1 MGSQTLEILRQGVWA
16 SLTGGWFYDPHQGVF
31 CNVVHLYLWLYLLCS
46 PFVAYLYFPSTWL
59 TWCIYCTLTSLT
71 ILLVKLANMALHR
84 LYDRAQTMSEANL
97 KNPFFKITKETEP
110 RENETG
116 IEMKVMRNDGS
127 HNSVEQAINEASEEN
142 SMMSMENVNSIIDL
156 KVDVHR
162 KNSSESIEMLFYPP
176 SLVSGNSQQD
186 QQSLAGSVSVT
197 KSIRSTTAPTAGGLS
212 VYPEHESEHMNTND
226 SVTLPNTSLTSGGSS
241 TTARHLPHLLRK
253 SSEEF
258 KRRHQRRRLE
268 RQGSLDATAES
279 CLATKLIRNQSDTIA
294 TSVGS
299 ARNETFL
306 HPQCGQA
313 AGAVVG
319 KSSSASKMANSTVGT
334 AALRTAAQRTATTT
348 TTTTTL
354 TLTNTYAALTA
365 TTNKSTSVGSGGVI
379 GNPGSNAPASLSSAK
394 NTRLQRH
401 RSSET
406 HDERVKQQNRLFLP
420 IHHEHQPHHVS
431 SGASSSSALT
441 AIGGDILDGDEMELS
456 GLGGSARGMSG
467 HVDTRVRALQSWIL
481 GSSSD
486 VYIEDDSYTKSDFG
500 IEQLD
505 GRNANRAAFLLQQQQ
520 PFNSHYPHHQP
531 QFYRAPHL
539 HHHHHHHGVANI
551 RKDSSSTMSA
561 LQLPIGNVKAGAG
574 SSGGSGMKR
583 RRHSNATALYKGG
596 GGGTPNHAHSAALAA
611 AAALASGHQPT
622 VRRIK
627 SAALEISCPRP
638 SVSNLSP
645 HPNSVE
651 AINGQQMIKN
661 PQSALLPP
669 PSKCLVR
676 NPHLNL
682 CPKFGGSFGGA
693 SSSSGGSSSFNFGTS
708 DSTTALIEPVSPIV
722 EQSDERASSLDVE
735 TQRSNCV
742 LELND
747 GDLDDCDDED
757 EEEEEDIEEGQ
768 EENDI
773 EMDDD
778 DDNVDDEV
786 DDVPMG
792 RRRKALGCHHHSV
805 ESDVGNILADD
816 DDEVDNDEDDE
827 FKDFDDDLEHGI
839 SAELKPAMCETL
851 PVEQPK
857 TDFTDDFDHILN
869 GLEQIQKDL
878 KRSAAENNRKAH
890 VYAPDSEDDIDEPA
904 AKQRQSLRSPSSRA
918 TVAHELDDEQPSTSQ
933 ALRQRLHST
942 DSETDNNGSRSP
954 LLSGK
959 SWQHTN
965 AKSKTAE
972 QDMYMEIAA
981 LQKHK
986 NLAGHH
992 LGAGAGMPQHA
1003 YEIRPQHAARGEG
1016 DSGCPSSDCEQVSAS
1031 SKDMLLSGMEG
1042 AVSVAPSKVKVE
1054 AQRVKKDLDESLEC
1068 GKRPTPS
1075 VVGSSSA
1082 SGNGKNL
1089 GAIPK
1094 VVKYREVNET
1104 LHGSSASSQLHKRRG
1119 GSSGGHSVNTEMSL
1133 VPFNTQHNT
1142 TSKAASRTSSSTSSR
1157 SISADSFS
1165 ADIHKMLWL
1174 MTEHGRPEG
1183 AQPGISTASGMS
1195 TGAANAGGGGSTAPA
1210 NMSSAH
1216 FQFYQDAIQAL
1227 NTYPATSTD
1236 GLSLSERMYYRDKG
1250 RRNSKQ
1256 ISEPGNS
1263 SIGDYSQVHDLQSA
1277 QLSSQSGATAAP
1289 IRSLHPP
1296 LGVVVASSSLNA
1308 RTVYN
1313 GAGLSIQG
1321 LINVLNDEG
1330 QQRSSQARS
1339 GSGSNTTGAGA
1350 AILNMD
1356 GHHIENYCD
1365 YWRPACM
1372 LSTEKPVAPK
1382 SFYKYRFK
1390 CCGMKHEFKIS
1401 MDRLELLAL
1410 FDRDLHW
1417 LHIVFAVVLC
1427 AAVAYLGATI
1437 LQLGYYKDLCAF
1449 LFCAV
1454 IASAQ
1459 YSLVKSVQP
1468 DAASPIHGFN
1478 KAVAY
1483 SRAIYFCICSG
1494 ILLLCER
1501 LKRDYEEQREP
1512 PSELD
1517 FFGIR
1522 YSPMVLTAAVLQLMY
1537 VFLLCFPIIFSL
1549 GLCPQ
1554 INTFLMYLLEQI
1566 DMHVFGGNAA
1576 GSLLGAFLCVLR
1588 SIFGVMLLYGPLYSA
1603 FAEGRGTQFIVFSL
1617 FCAIL
1622 VPLGYH
1628 LSRSASD
1635 FSHMWAL
1642 IKNCIV
1648 STYHDDD
1655 DDDELSA
1662 ATINGSAASSQKVT
1676 TNTTLKGRTKS
1687 ASARANE
1694 QIEMSP
1700 LDDKLTAE
1708 MSERAEIDHTNLEM
1722 ERKSSKSKA
1731 SSLESSSQT
1740 LAKTLSS
1747 NKKGMTTSNSYV
1759 SVANGSATGS
1769 GALVTGT
1776 ESAHEAAPIIEN
1788 DGGARLLETEAT
1800 DVATI
1805 ATNAANMA
1813 NGVKEPPTHQL
1824 LTASMD
1830 STPIQLQQTQKA
1842 ISPAPAEADLDV
1854 EENPQAA
1861 DEDDKMSSSSTTN
1874 PGDMSTLTA
1883 GGVCADVEEAALT
1896 TNAGNPNTDN
1906 DSDSP
1911 DPLPKKLQATVNMR
1925 LKNDLV
1931 VTTLLAVIVFGL
1943 HCSTVFTVLQPD
1955 LNIVLYAFTG
1965 GLGLLLHYIIPQ
1977 MRKHMP
1983 WLCFARPILR
1993 QKEYGQFEVSHAS
2006 KVMWFEKV
2014 YIYFCMLERNV
2025 MFPLLVISAVTA
2037 DAQIIANKF
2046 GIAWGT
2052 LVVAVCAL
2060 KLVRNAYSDP
2070 TNQYLI
2076 VMFTVLFFRYDFAFA
2091 SETFLIDYFFMSWA
2105 FRKCCDFLLKLQF
2118 IVTYI
2123 APWQITWGSAFHA
2136 FAQPF
2141 SVPHSAMLFLQAGVS
2156 AILSTPL
2163 NPFLGSAIFLTSY
2176 VRPIKFWERDYNTRR
2191 IDHSNTRLSSQLER
2205 DLGADDNN
2213 LNSIFYE
2220 HLTRSLQHSLC
2231 GDLLMGRWGNVN
2243 QGDCFVL
2250 ASDYLNCLVH
2260 IIELGNG
2267 LCTFQMRG
2275 LEFRGTYCQQR
2286 EVEAITEDVEDNDGC
2301 CCCDPGHL
2309 PRMLSVNAMFSTR
2322 WLAWQVVAAQY
2333 VLEGYSISDNLASA
2347 TLQVF
2352 EYRKVLITYY
2362 IKSIIYYVI
2371 KNPKLEQWLASSPIQ
2386 EALQHTLSRQFV
2398 DLDPIFNYNLDE
2410 DFDFRA
2416 VGITRS
2422 SFCYVYLSWINY
2434 CYDKRKEIQNPTAA
2448 TASAPTMAN
2457 TAASAPPPPQTPTN
2471 NTSNAYNDSKS
2482 TPNLSTTTTT
2492 TASKSQ
2498 SQQQLRTHPQKSA
2511 TMSGSTTI
2519 NSSEHIAISP
2529 SFANISRQTSESAP
2543 GLSGAGLSL
2552 GGGYMSTSG
2561 AHAPLDNSFANSAAT
2576 VGASISATAKMPTLG
2591 QQMRGKAGTGAA
2603 PPKTLRKEAS
2613 PTAATA
2619 SNMSNGGPE
2628 RAVSEEPSRPL
2639 LKLKVPSVTKDSPI
2653 VSLCLALGLLARRS
2667 LANASH
2673 SSLTGVEFFLHG
2685 LHQLFK
2691 GDFRIQSPRDEWV
2704 FADMELLHAVVAPAV
2719 KMALKLQQD
2728 HISNPDE
2735 FHYPDALY
2743 EAIDTC
2749 AKDLVISHEADPVW
2763 RSAVLRG
2770 APNLLALRH
2779 VMEDG
2784 SDEYR
2789 IIRLTKRFLSFRVI
2803 KLNRECVRGL
2813 WAGQQQ
2819 ELIYLRNRNPERG
2832 SIQNAKQ
2839 ALRNIIN
2846 SSCDQPIGYPI
2857 YVSPLTTSYADTN
2870 EQLCKVIGGAIT
2882 LESIKS
2888 NVLDWWHRIRER
2900 CRQGCSSGSAME
2912 TSNLGIGAAG
2922 GMGSATVGSGESG
2935 GEVAPIYISAPLY
2948 NTLTVGSLFSCRPV
2962 HGVTVPTSIGGSLGA
2977 QFGSDGTVV
2986 TPLWRCPVVT
2996 AKPALLAGLL
3006 NREREQEHE
3015 REREREQLRGVGIR
3029 VSHSLSRAERERRVT
3044 LPIASTSSGGTSV
3057 AEASNSAATTTTKSA
3072 ESARQLEPHSRTGG
3086 ELQPSSSSPRYTK
3099 MSSSSGSLGIGSI
3112 ITTPGDYPR
3121 KSKGP
3126 ISLTAAAALAA
3137 NERSG
3142 VPEMCGKSNSTDMVA
3157 SLAAAGHVPRI
3168 GLYKK
3173 VVIIDDFEIFDRIDV
3188 GRRFNM
3194 FWPSE
3199 EMRAKGGRSAWK
3211 DWLPCIGM
3219 VGYVVHF
3226 WMPGHRDILFRSPFS
3241 RVVYLVAMN
3250 GYYVPVGEFGVRE
3263 YDPERDGD
3271 DGLSEEEEMATAAA
3285 GVLVAMRAVNARRSS
3300 VQHELHELDELQ
3312 QERERVRGEGLTPIL
3327 GSSLES
3333 PTSHLMGS
3341 SVQSGVGADVD
3352 AYTDDDA
3359 KAEGGAAEDASAT
3372 INEMASVSG
3381 VTATAVAAATA
3392 ATLSGANVKMR
3403 AVSSSSSED
3412 EAELLN
3418 YEMQRREQFFNMWK
3432 LMSEHKDAELKEAE
3446 KAKREERAEE
3456 SQERM
3461 QGETETTKEAG
3472 ADATTTPEAGT
3483 ETGAAPNNAAATTPG
3498 RKREMEKN
3506 KEISEAGAKVEEQ
3519 GETYV
3524 AQLEQDS
3531 LPECSD
3537 V

>member
-46 PFVAYLYFPSTWL
+46 PFVAYLYFPSTLL
-59 TWCIYCTLTSLT
+59 TWCIYCALTSLT

-97 KNPFFKITKETEP
+97 KNPFFKITKETET

-127 HNSVEQAINEASEEN
+127 RNSVEQAINEASEEN

-176 SLVSGNSQQD
+176 SVISGNSQQD
-186 QQSLAGSVSVT
+186 QQSLAGSLSVT
-197 KSIRSTTAPTAGGLS
+197 KSIRSTNAPAAGGLS
-212 VYPEHESEHMNTND
+212 VYPEHESEHLNACISDGTAHH
-226 SVTLPNTSLTSGGSS
+226 SSAAAPGSS
-241 TTARHLPHLLRK
+241 SNITTTRHLPHLLRK

-268 RQGSLDATAES
+268 RQGSLDAGAES
-279 CLATKLIRNQSDTIA
+279 CIATKLIRNQSDTIA
-294 TSVGS
+294 TSVAT

-306 HPQCGQA
+306 HPQSGQTATA
-313 AGAVVG
+313 AGVVG
-319 KSSSASKMANSTVGT
+319 KSASATKMST
-334 AALRTAAQRTATTT
+334 AAVAHRTATTNFST
-348 TTTTTL
+348 TATL
-354 TLTNTYAALTA
+354 TLT
-365 TTNKSTSVGSGGVI
+365 TTNATSAIPTTNMSSSSGGAML
-379 GNPGSNAPASLSSAK
+379 PSAHK

-420 IHHEHQPHHVS
+420 IHHEHQPHHAS
-431 SGASSSSALT
+431 SGASSSSAL
-441 AIGGDILDGDEMELS
+441 AGIGGGDILDDDELDLS
-456 GLGGSARGMSG
+456 GLGGSATGVSG
-467 HVDTRVRALQSWIL
+467 HMDTRVRALQSWIL

-505 GRNANRAAFLLQQQQ
+505 CRNDNRAAFLLQQQQ

-531 QFYRAPHL
+531 QFYRAPHH

-561 LQLPIGNVKAGAG
+561 LQLPVGNAKSGAG
-574 SSGGSGMKR
+574 GSGGSGSGMKR
-583 RRHSNATALYKGG
+583 RRHSNATTLYKSGVGSGG
-596 GGGTPNHAHSAALAA
+596 GGPNHTLSGALAA
-611 AAALASGHQPT
+611 AALSSGQQPT

-651 AINGQQMIKN
+651 AINGEQMIKN

-693 SSSSGGSSSFNFGTS
+693 SSSSGGSSSLNFGTS
-708 DSTTALIEPVSPIV
+708 GSTTALIEPVSPIV

-735 TQRSNCV
+735 PQRSECA

-747 GDLDDCDDED
+747 AELVECGGLENEEDED
-757 EEEEEDIEEGQ
+757 EADIEDGH
-768 EENDI
+768 EENEGI
-773 EMDDD
+773 ELD
-778 DDNVDDEV
+778 DDNVDDVV
-786 DDVPMG
+786 DDVPI
-792 RRRKALGCHHHSV
+792 RHRRKALGCHHHSA
-805 ESDVGNILADD
+805 ESDVGNILADDD

-827 FKDFDDDLEHGI
+827 FKDFDDDLEHALSI
-839 SAELKPAMCETL
+839 EIKPSVCEAQ
-851 PVEQPK
+851 PVNQPK

-869 GLEQIQKDL
+869 GLEQIQQDL

-904 AKQRQSLRSPSSRA
+904 TKQRQPVRSPPARA
-918 TVAHELDDEQPSTSQ
+918 AVTHAQDDEKPSTSQ
-933 ALRQRLHST
+933 SLRQRLHST

-959 SWQHTN
+959 SWQQTN
-965 AKSKTAE
+965 AKVKAAE

-986 NLAGHH
+986 NLASQHVSVGI
-992 LGAGAGMPQHA
+992 GAPQHA
-1003 YEIRPQHAARGEG
+1003 YGMRPQHAARGEG

-1031 SKDMLLSGMEG
+1031 SKDMLLSGMEA
-1042 AVSVAPSKVKVE
+1042 AVSVTSPKVKVD
-1054 AQRVKKDLDESLEC
+1054 ALKTKKDLEEGLEC
-1068 GKRPTPS
+1068 GRKQTPNI
-1075 VVGSSSA
+1075 GGGT
-1082 SGNGKNL
+1082 GNGKNL

-1104 LHGSSASSQLHKRRG
+1104 MHGNTGGSQLHKRRVG
-1119 GSSGGHSVNTEMSL
+1119 SGGGASTSTEMSL
-1133 VPFNTQHNT
+1133 VPFNSQHST

-1174 MTEHGRPEG
+1174 MTEHGRSEG
-1183 AQPGISTASGMS
+1183 AQQGITPAIGGIAGASNTSAIGF
-1195 TGAANAGGGGSTAPA
+1195 GATAPG

-1236 GLSLSERMYYRDKG
+1236 GLSVADRTYYRDKV

-1263 SIGDYSQVHDLQSA
+1263 SIGDYSHAHELQSA
-1277 QLSSQSGATAAP
+1277 QLSSQSGATTAP
-1289 IRSLHPP
+1289 IRNLHPP

-1356 GHHIENYCD
+1356 GHHIESYCD

-1382 SFYKYRFK
+1382 SYYKYRFK
-1390 CCGMKHEFKIS
+1390 CCGYEHEFKIS

-1417 LHIVFAVVLC
+1417 LHIVLAVLLC

-1478 KAVAY
+1478 KTVAY

-1501 LKRDYEEQREP
+1501 LKREYEQQRAP
-1512 PSELD
+1512 PEELN

-1522 YSPMVLTAAVLQLMY
+1522 YSPLLLTATVLQIMY

-1576 GSLLGAFLCVLR
+1576 GSLLGSFLCVLR
-1588 SIFGVMLLYGPLYSA
+1588 SILGVMLLYGPLYSA
-1603 FAEGRGTQFIVFSL
+1603 LAEGRGTQFIVFSL

-1635 FSHMWAL
+1635 FSHLWAL

-1662 ATINGSAASSQKVT
+1662 ATINGSVASSQKLT

-1687 ASARANE
+1687 TSARQE
-1694 QIEMSP
+1694 QIEMSAI
-1700 LDDKLTAE
+1700 DDKMAAE
-1708 MSERAEIDHTNLEM
+1708 GSERAEIDRTNLEI

-1731 SSLESSSQT
+1731 SSLASSSQT

-1747 NKKGMTTSNSYV
+1747 NKKGMTTSNSYI
-1759 SVANGSATGS
+1759 SVANGSATGM
-1769 GALVTGT
+1769 
-1776 ESAHEAAPIIEN
+1776 ESAHNGATCTENASGVQLLENENLDLGTETAATTPTNAPIGH
-1788 DGGARLLETEAT
+1788 GGSKERVQQHTLTTSVEA
-1800 DVATI
+1800 
-1805 ATNAANMA
+1805 
-1813 NGVKEPPTHQL
+1813 PPTQP
-1824 LTASMD
+1824 A
-1830 STPIQLQQTQKA
+1830 QVA
-1842 ISPAPAEADLDV
+1842 ISSTADMEAEEIAP
-1854 EENPQAA
+1854 PAA

-1883 GGVCADVEEAALT
+1883 GGVCADVDTGALAASAA
-1896 TNAGNPNTDN
+1896 NASGADN

-1931 VTTLLAVIVFGL
+1931 VTTLLAAIVFGL

-1993 QKEYGQFEVSHAS
+1993 QKEYGQFEVSHAP

-2014 YIYFCMLERNV
+2014 YIYLCMLERNV
-2025 MFPLLVISAVTA
+2025 MFPLLAISAVTA
-2037 DAQIIANKF
+2037 DAQIVVNKF

-2060 KLVRNAYSDP
+2060 KLMRNAYSDP

-2091 SETFLIDYFFMSWA
+2091 SETFLIDYFFMSLA

-2371 KNPKLEQWLASSPIQ
+2371 KNPKLEQWLASAPIQ

-2434 CYDKRKEIQNPTAA
+2434 CYDKRKENLNPTVPA
-2448 TASAPTMAN
+2448 ASAPNTAS
-2457 TAASAPPPPQTPTN
+2457 TAASAPPPPHTPTN

-2482 TPNLSTTTTT
+2482 TPNLSTTATT

-2498 SQQQLRTHPQKSA
+2498 SQQQLRTRPQKSA

-2543 GLSGAGLSL
+2543 GLSGAGLSIGSGG
-2552 GGGYMSTSG
+2552 GGGYMSAGGT
-2561 AHAPLDNSFANSAAT
+2561 HAPLDNSFANSAAT
-2576 VGASISATAKMPTLG
+2576 VGASISAAAKMPTLG
-2591 QQMRGKAGTGAA
+2591 QQMRGKGGTGAA
-2603 PPKTLRKEAS
+2603 PLKTLRKEAS
-2613 PTAATA
+2613 PTASAAAATA
-2619 SNMSNGGPE
+2619 SNVSNGGTE
-2628 RAVSEEPSRPL
+2628 RAASEEPNRPL

-2888 NVLDWWHRIRER
+2888 NVLDWWQRIRER

-2935 GEVAPIYISAPLY
+2935 GEIAPIYISAPLY

-2962 HGVTVPTSIGGSLGA
+2962 HGVTVPTSIGGSLGT
-2977 QFGSDGTVV
+2977 QFGSDGAVV

-3029 VSHSLSRAERERRVT
+3029 VSHSLSRTERERRVT
-3044 LPIASTSSGGTSV
+3044 LPIASTSSGGGGASV
-3057 AEASNSAATTTTKSA
+3057 AEANNSPATKSA
-3072 ESARQLEPHSRTGG
+3072 ESARQLEPHAGISGM
-3086 ELQPSSSSPRYTK
+3086 ELQPGSSSPRYTK
-3099 MSSSSGSLGIGSI
+3099 ISSSSGSLGIGSI

-3142 VPEMCGKSNSTDMVA
+3142 VPEICGKSNSADMVA

-3226 WMPGHRDILFRSPFS
+3226 WMPGHRDLLFRSPFS

-3250 GYYVPVGEFGVRE
+3250 GYYVPVGEFGIRE
-3263 YDPERDGD
+3263 YDPVRDGD

-3300 VQHELHELDELQ
+3300 MQHELHEFDELQ
-3312 QERERVRGEGLTPIL
+3312 QERERGRGEGLTPIL

-3341 SVQSGVGADVD
+3341 SVLSGAGADVD
-3352 AYTDDDA
+3352 TYTDDDA
-3359 KAEGGAAEDASAT
+3359 KAVAAEENCAANT
-3372 INEMASVSG
+3372 EIASVSG
-3381 VTATAVAAATA
+3381 IGATPAGMSTAHVQ
-3392 ATLSGANVKMR
+3392 MR

-3456 SQERM
+3456 SKERTQSEAVKAAQEATPTT
-3461 QGETETTKEAG
+3461 GCETKAETSME
-3472 ADATTTPEAGT
+3472 
-3483 ETGAAPNNAAATTPG
+3483 NAAAATAVCSVET
-3498 RKREMEKN
+3498 EN
-3506 KEISEAGAKVEEQ
+3506 KKVEAEGVAVEQ
-3519 GETYV
+3519 QGKAYV
-3524 AQLEQDS
+3524 AQLERDS

>member
-110 RENETG
+110 REIETG
-116 IEMKVMRNDGS
+116 IEMKVMHNDGS
-127 HNSVEQAINEASEEN
+127 RNSVEQAINEASEEN

-162 KNSSESIEMLFYPP
+162 KNSSESFEMLFYPP

-186 QQSLAGSVSVT
+186 QQSIAGSVSVT
-197 KSIRSTTAPTAGGLS
+197 KSIRSTTATLTAGGLS
-212 VYPEHESEHMNTND
+212 VYPEHECEQIGAADALKQLNN
-226 SVTLPNTSLTSGGSS
+226 SVTPINAA
-241 TTARHLPHLLRK
+241 TTTRHF
-253 SSEEF
+253 EEF

-268 RQGSLDATAES
+268 RQGSLDSTAES
-279 CLATKLIRNQSDTIA
+279 CIAAKLIRNQSDTTA
-294 TSVGS
+294 THS
-299 ARNETFL
+299 ASRNETFL
-306 HPQCGQA
+306 HPQAGQVA
-313 AGAVVG
+313 SAVLMG
-319 KSSSASKMANSTVGT
+319 KSATAVKLADSAVG
-334 AALRTAAQRTATTT
+334 AALQQNATTT
-348 TTTTTL
+348 TINTTL
-354 TLTNTYAALTA
+354 NMPATNSTPTPP
-365 TTNKSTSVGSGGVI
+365 TTNATSSSCTVSGGRDTVVGS
-379 GNPGSNAPASLSSAK
+379 SALNTPRSITSTK
-394 NTRLQRH
+394 NNRLQRH

-406 HDERVKQQNRLFLP
+406 HDERVKQQNRSVFLP
-420 IHHEHQPHHVS
+420 IHHEHQSHS
-431 SGASSSSALT
+431 SASSSSAL
-441 AIGGDILDGDEMELS
+441 AAMGGRNLDGDELDLS
-456 GLGGSARGMSG
+456 EISGSVSGVSG
-467 HVDTRVRALQSWIL
+467 HTDTRVRALQSWTL

-505 GRNANRAAFLLQQQQ
+505 SRNTCRTAFLLKQQQ
-520 PFNSHYPHHQP
+520 PFNPHYSHHQP
-531 QFYRAPHL
+531 QFYRAPH
-539 HHHHHHHGVANI
+539 HHHNNHGVANI

-561 LQLPIGNVKAGAG
+561 LQLPVGITKSGAG
-574 SSGGSGMKR
+574 SSGGSGSGMKR
-583 RRHSNATALYKGG
+583 RRHSNVTSMYKGG
-596 GGGTPNHAHSAALAA
+596 SGGATSHTHSG
-611 AAALASGHQPT
+611 AALASSQQPS

-693 SSSSGGSSSFNFGTS
+693 SSSSGGSSNLNFGTTG
-708 DSTTALIEPVSPIV
+708 STTALIEPVSPIV
-722 EQSDERASSLDVE
+722 EQSDERASSMDV
-735 TQRSNCV
+735 TIQRSDCAI
-742 LELND
+742 ELTD
-747 GDLDDCDDED
+747 IDLDNCGDD
-757 EEEEEDIEEGQ
+757 EEEEEEGDIEEGNG
-768 EENDI
+768 ENEI
-773 EMDDD
+773 ELDDN

-786 DDVPMG
+786 DDVPIR
-792 RRRKALGCHHHSV
+792 RRRKALGCHHHSA
-805 ESDVGNILADD
+805 ESDVGDILAGDD
-816 DDEVDNDEDDE
+816 DDVDNDEDDE
-827 FKDFDDDLEHGI
+827 FKDFDDDLENGI
-839 SAELKPAMCETL
+839 SAELKLANTET
-851 PVEQPK
+851 PVNQPK

-869 GLEQIQKDL
+869 GLEQIQQDL

-890 VYAPDSEDDIDEPA
+890 VYAADSDDEVNEPTR
-904 AKQRQSLRSPSSRA
+904 KQRQLIRSPSMRA
-918 TVAHELDDEQPSTSQ
+918 ADTSGPDGENPTPSQTT
-933 ALRQRLHST
+933 RQRLHST

-954 LLSGK
+954 LLSIK
-959 SWQHTN
+959 SWQTTN
-965 AKSKTAE
+965 SKIKAAE
-972 QDMYMEIAA
+972 KEMYVEISS

-986 NLAGHH
+986 NRVGQHVSANAVL
-992 LGAGAGMPQHA
+992 PQHA
-1003 YEIRPQHAARGEG
+1003 YERQPQHAARGEG

-1031 SKDMLLSGMEG
+1031 SKDMLLSGMES
-1042 AVSVAPSKVKVE
+1042 AINVAPPKVKMDTIKM
-1054 AQRVKKDLDESLEC
+1054 KKDVEEGLENRR
-1068 GKRPTPS
+1068 KNTPS
-1075 VVGSSSA
+1075 TSGSTSSN
-1082 SGNGKNL
+1082 GNGKNL

-1094 VVKYREVNET
+1094 VVKYREVNEA
-1104 LHGSSASSQLHKRRG
+1104 LHGSGGSTQLHKRRA
-1119 GSSGGHSVNTEMSL
+1119 GSAGAATINTEMSL
-1133 VPFNTQHNT
+1133 VPFNAQHSV
-1142 TSKAASRTSSSTSSR
+1142 TSKTASRTSSSTSSR

-1174 MTEHGRPEG
+1174 MTEHGRPDG
-1183 AQPGISTASGMS
+1183 PQQGVTAASG
-1195 TGAANAGGGGSTAPA
+1195 GAPNTSVSTAPTATA
-1210 NMSSAH
+1210 NMSNAH
-1216 FQFYQDAIQAL
+1216 LQFYHEALQAL
-1227 NTYPATSTD
+1227 HTYPATSTD
-1236 GLSLSERMYYRDKG
+1236 GLSLSERMYYREKA

-1263 SIGDYSQVHDLQSA
+1263 SIGDFSHAHELPSA
-1277 QLSSQSGATAAP
+1277 QLSNLSGTTTAP
-1289 IRSLHPP
+1289 IRSLNPP

-1339 GSGSNTTGAGA
+1339 GSGSNTTAAGA

-1356 GHHIENYCD
+1356 GHYIESYCD

-1372 LSTEKPVAPK
+1372 LSTEKPIPPK
-1382 SFYKYRFK
+1382 SYYKYRFK
-1390 CCGMKHEFKIS
+1390 CCGYEHAFKIS

-1417 LHIVFAVVLC
+1417 FHILLSVFLSAS
-1427 AAVAYLGATI
+1427 VAYLGATI
-1437 LQLGYYKDLCAF
+1437 LQLGHYKDLCVF
-1449 LFCAV
+1449 LFCGV

-1478 KAVAY
+1478 KTVAY
-1483 SRAIYFCICSG
+1483 SRAIYFCACSG
-1494 ILLLCER
+1494 VLLLCDR
-1501 LKRDYEEQREP
+1501 LKRDYEQLPTP
-1512 PSELD
+1512 PAELN
-1517 FFGIR
+1517 FFGVR
-1522 YSPMVLTAAVLQLMY
+1522 YSPLVFTATILEMMY

-1549 GLCPQ
+1549 GLFPQ
-1554 INTFLMYLLEQI
+1554 INTFVMYLLEQI
-1566 DMHVFGGNAA
+1566 DMHAFGGNAT

-1588 SIFGVMLLYGPLYSA
+1588 SIFGLMLLYGPLYSA
-1603 FAEGRGTQFIVFSL
+1603 LAEGRGTQFIIFSL

-1635 FSHMWAL
+1635 FSHLWAL

-1662 ATINGSAASSQKVT
+1662 ATIDGSAASSQKLT

-1687 ASARANE
+1687 ISAQPRE

-1700 LDDKLTAE
+1700 LDDKLTTE
-1708 MSERAEIDHTNLEM
+1708 ISERPELDNINVEIEQ
-1722 ERKSSKSKA
+1722 KSSKSKA
-1731 SSLESSSQT
+1731 SSLGSSSQT

-1747 NKKGMTTSNSYV
+1747 NKKGMTNSNSYV

-1769 GALVTGT
+1769 GAIVIGT
-1776 ESAHEAAPIIEN
+1776 ESLQEAAPRLEN
-1788 DGGARLLETEAT
+1788 CNDVQLLE
-1800 DVATI
+1800 
-1805 ATNAANMA
+1805 NAATEVETTAVTTPNNMPNMMVCAIKEAA
-1813 NGVKEPPTHQL
+1813 NQKTLTSPVKPTNQSQQSQH
-1824 LTASMD
+1824 TMPT
-1830 STPIQLQQTQKA
+1830 TPAQANLDAEVQQ
-1842 ISPAPAEADLDV
+1842 PAA
-1854 EENPQAA
+1854 N

-1874 PGDMSTLTA
+1874 PGDISTLTA
-1883 GGVCADVEEAALT
+1883 GGVCADVEAGALAMD
-1896 TNAGNPNTDN
+1896 AG
-1906 DSDSP
+1906 DSNVDAESDTP
-1911 DPLPKKLQATVNMR
+1911 DPLPKKLQATVTMR
-1925 LKNDLV
+1925 LKNDFV
-1931 VTTLLAVIVFGL
+1931 VTTLLALIVFGL

-1965 GLGLLLHYIIPQ
+1965 ALGLLLHYVIPQ

-1993 QKEYGQFEVSHAS
+1993 QKEYGQFEVSHAP

-2014 YIYFCMLERNV
+2014 YIYLCMLERNV

-2037 DAQIIANKF
+2037 DALIIADKF
-2046 GIAWGT
+2046 GVPWGT
-2052 LVVAVCAL
+2052 LIVAMCSL
-2060 KLVRNAYSDP
+2060 KLIRNAYSDP

-2076 VMFTVLFFRYDFAFA
+2076 MMFTVLFFRYDFAFA
-2091 SETFLIDYFFMSWA
+2091 SETFLVDYFFMSLA

-2260 IIELGNG
+2260 VIELGNG

-2371 KNPKLEQWLASSPIQ
+2371 KNPKLDQWLNSAPIQ

-2434 CYDKRKEIQNPTAA
+2434 CFDKRKECQNPT
-2448 TASAPTMAN
+2448 TAPAN
-2457 TAASAPPPPQTPTN
+2457 ASTTGSAPPQPNTPTN
-2471 NTSNAYNDSKS
+2471 NNTNAYNDSKS
-2482 TPNLSTTTTT
+2482 TPNLSTTPNTA
-2492 TASKSQ
+2492 ASKSQ
-2498 SQQQLRTHPQKSA
+2498 SQQQLRTRPQKSA

-2543 GLSGAGLSL
+2543 GLSGAGLSIGP
-2552 GGGYMSTSG
+2552 GGGSYMTAVG
-2561 AHAPLDNSFANSAAT
+2561 VPTPLDNSFANSAAT
-2576 VGASISATAKMPTLG
+2576 VGASISAAAKMPTLS
-2591 QQMRGKAGTGAA
+2591 QQMRGRTGAQNM
-2603 PPKTLRKEAS
+2603 KGLRKEAS
-2613 PTAATA
+2613 PAASATAATA
-2619 SNMSNGGPE
+2619 SNVYHVGGSE
-2628 RAVSEEPSRPL
+2628 RAASEETNRERPL
-2639 LKLKVPSVTKDSPI
+2639 LKSKVPSVTKDSPI

-2735 FHYPDALY
+2735 FHFPDALY
-2743 EAIDTC
+2743 EAIHTC

-2888 NVLDWWHRIRER
+2888 NVFDWWQRIRER

-2912 TSNLGIGAAG
+2912 NSNLGIGITG
-2922 GMGSATVGSGESG
+2922 GMGSATAGSGESG

-2948 NTLTVGSLFSCRPV
+2948 NTLTVGNLFGCRPV
-2962 HGVTVPTSIGGSLGA
+2962 HGVTVPTSIGGSLCT
-2977 QFGSDGTVV
+2977 QFGSEGAVV

-3015 REREREQLRGVGIR
+3015 RERDQLRGVGIR

-3044 LPIASTSSGGTSV
+3044 LPIASTSSTSTG
-3057 AEASNSAATTTTKSA
+3057 EGNNSAATNALKTA
-3072 ESARQLEPHSRTGG
+3072 EPKTGG
-3086 ELQPSSSSPRYTK
+3086 NGEMQSSTGSPRYTK
-3099 MSSSSGSLGIGSI
+3099 ISSSSGSLGIGSI

-3126 ISLTAAAALAA
+3126 ISLTAAA
-3137 NERSG
+3137 S
-3142 VPEMCGKSNSTDMVA
+3142 KSSSTDMVA

-3226 WMPGHRDILFRSPFS
+3226 WMPGHRDLLFRSPFS

-3263 YDPERDGD
+3263 YDPVRDGE

-3312 QERERVRGEGLTPIL
+3312 QERERVYMRGEGLTPIL

-3333 PTSHLMGS
+3333 PTSHLIGS
-3341 SVQSGVGADVD
+3341 VGAVVD
-3352 AYTDDDA
+3352 AYT
-3359 KAEGGAAEDASAT
+3359 ENVAT
-3372 INEMASVSG
+3372 TESNKTEVRSTPVTEMPSVSG
-3381 VTATAVAAATA
+3381 LMTTSVCST
-3392 ATLSGANVKMR
+3392 NVQMR

-3412 EAELLN
+3412 ESELLN

-3432 LMSEHKDAELKEAE
+3432 LMSEQKDAGLKEAE
-3446 KAKREERAEE
+3446 KAKRLEAEENKKNKQNEMTPLSPETEAVDTTSENRTEDVTEEQKDVANATSPCTEEELEERQESREEE
-3456 SQERM
+3456 SISLEQED
-3461 QGETETTKEAG
+3461 KSN
-3472 ADATTTPEAGT
+3472 
-3483 ETGAAPNNAAATTPG
+3483 AP
-3498 RKREMEKN
+3498 
-3506 KEISEAGAKVEEQ
+3506 
-3519 GETYV
+3519 
-3524 AQLEQDS
+3524 QLELEEA

>member
-59 TWCIYCTLTSLT
+59 TWCIYCTLTSFT

-197 KSIRSTTAPTAGGLS
+197 KSIRSANAPVTGALS
-212 VYPEHESEHMNTND
+212 VYPEHESEHLSNADATAHH
-226 SVTLPNTSLTSGGSS
+226 STLKPGAISS
-241 TTARHLPHLLRK
+241 TATNSATTRHMPHLLRK

-268 RQGSLDATAES
+268 RQGSLDAAAES
-279 CLATKLIRNQSDTIA
+279 CLANKLIRNQSDTIA
-294 TSVGS
+294 TSVA
-299 ARNETFL
+299 ARCNDNFL
-306 HPQCGQA
+306 HPQDVNV
-313 AGAVVG
+313 AVAT
-319 KSSSASKMANSTVGT
+319 KSASASKMAHNALGT
-334 AALRTAAQRTATTT
+334 IALDAATQRTATTT
-348 TTTTTL
+348 SATTTL
-354 TLTNTYAALTA
+354 TLPSANATSTA
-365 TTNKSTSVGSGGVI
+365 TTNMSSSSGASGAAAAGVALNA
-379 GNPGSNAPASLSSAK
+379 NPTLSSAK
-394 NTRLQRH
+394 STRLQRH

-406 HDERVKQQNRLFLP
+406 HDERMKQQNRSLFLP
-420 IHHEHQPHHVS
+420 IHHEHQAHHVS
-431 SGASSSSALT
+431 SGASSSSALA
-441 AIGGDILDGDEMELS
+441 AIVGDIMDGDDMELD
-456 GLGGSARGMSG
+456 GLGGSASGMSG
-467 HVDTRVRALQSWIL
+467 HADTRARVLQPWIL

-486 VYIEDDSYTKSDFG
+486 VYIDDDSYTKSDFG

-505 GRNANRAAFLLQQQQ
+505 GRKSNRPGFLLQQQQ
-520 PFNSHYPHHQP
+520 PFNSHYAQYQQ
-531 QFYRAPHL
+531 QFYRTP
-539 HHHHHHHGVANI
+539 HHHHHRHGVVNI

-561 LQLPIGNVKAGAG
+561 LQLPVGNAKPNAGCGAG
-574 SSGGSGMKR
+574 SGSGMKR

-596 GGGTPNHAHSAALAA
+596 AGGVGAPNHVHSNALAA
-611 AAALASGHQPT
+611 AAALASGQQPT

-676 NPHLNL
+676 NQHLNL

-693 SSSSGGSSSFNFGTS
+693 SSSSGGSSSLNFGTS
-708 DSTTALIEPVSPIV
+708 GSTTALIEPVSPIV
-722 EQSDERASSLDVE
+722 EQSDERASSLDVA
-735 TQRSNCV
+735 TQRSDCT

-747 GDLDDCDDED
+747 GEGVDCGDED
-757 EEEEEDIEEGQ
+757 EDEDVEDIEEGN

-773 EMDDD
+773 ELDDLDDD
-778 DDNVDDEV
+778 EDDNVDDEV
-786 DDVPMG
+786 DDVPMR
-792 RRRKALGCHHHSV
+792 RRRKALGCLHHSA
-805 ESDVGNILADD
+805 ESDVGDILG
-816 DDEVDNDEDDE
+816 DEVDNDEDDE
-827 FKDFDDDLEHGI
+827 FKDFDDDLEHGL
-839 SAELKPAMCETL
+839 SNAELKSVVCEV
-851 PVEQPK
+851 PQVSQPK

-869 GLEQIQKDL
+869 GLEQIQQDL

-890 VYAPDSEDDIDEPA
+890 VYAADSEDEVDEHST
-904 AKQRQSLRSPSSRA
+904 KQRQSLCSTS
-918 TVAHELDDEQPSTSQ
+918 AHTKVLPALDDEQPSTSQ
-933 ALRQRLHST
+933 TLRQRLHST

-959 SWQHTN
+959 SWQHSSN
-965 AKSKTAE
+965 KSQAAE
-972 QDMYMEIAA
+972 QDMYMEISA

-992 LGAGAGMPQHA
+992 VSVGVAAPQHA
-1003 YEIRPQHAARGEG
+1003 YEMRPQHAARADG

-1031 SKDMLLSGMEG
+1031 SKDMLLSGMEA
-1042 AVSVAPSKVKVE
+1042 AVSVAPPKAKAETQKVNKDVE
-1054 AQRVKKDLDESLEC
+1054 EGLEC
-1068 GKRPTPS
+1068 GRKPS
-1075 VVGSSSA
+1075 TSAGA
-1082 SGNGKNL
+1082 SGSKNL

-1104 LHGSSASSQLHKRRG
+1104 ASGSGGGGSQLHKRRG
-1119 GSSGGHSVNTEMSL
+1119 GSAGATSTNTEMSL
-1133 VPFNTQHNT
+1133 VPYNAQHSV

-1165 ADIHKMLWL
+1165 ADIHRMLWL
-1174 MTEHGRPEG
+1174 MTEHGCPEG
-1183 AQPGISTASGMS
+1183 TQQGYATASS
-1195 TGAANAGGGGSTAPA
+1195 AATGATSNVIGAGAGSGSTVTA

-1236 GLSLSERMYYRDKG
+1236 SLWLTERMYYRDKT

-1263 SIGDYSQVHDLQSA
+1263 SIGDYSHAHELQSA
-1277 QLSSQSGATAAP
+1277 QLSSQSGATTAP
-1289 IRSLHPP
+1289 IRNLHPP

-1330 QQRSSQARS
+1330 QQRGSQGRS
-1339 GSGSNTTGAGA
+1339 GSGSNATGTGTRL
-1350 AILNMD
+1350 LN
-1356 GHHIENYCD
+1356 GRPIESYF
-1365 YWRPACM
+1365 RPSFP
-1372 LSTEKPVAPK
+1372 LSAEKPVAPK
-1382 SFYKYRFK
+1382 SYYKYRFK
-1390 CCGMKHEFKIS
+1390 CCGYEHEFKIS

-1417 LHIVFAVVLC
+1417 LHIMLSVLLC
-1427 AAVAYLGATI
+1427 ALVAYLGATI
-1437 LQLGYYKDLCAF
+1437 LQLGYYKDLFAF

-1478 KAVAY
+1478 KTVAY
-1483 SRAIYFCICSG
+1483 SRAIYFCICSA

-1501 LKRDYEEQREP
+1501 LKREYEQQPVP
-1512 PSELD
+1512 PAVLS
-1517 FFGIR
+1517 FFGVR
-1522 YSPMVLTAAVLQLMY
+1522 YSPLVLTATVLQVVY

-1549 GLCPQ
+1549 GLFPQ

-1588 SIFGVMLLYGPLYSA
+1588 SILGIMLLYGPLYSA
-1603 FAEGRGTQFIVFSL
+1603 FAEARGTQFIVFSL

-1635 FSHMWAL
+1635 FSHLWAL

-1655 DDDELSA
+1655 DEDELSA
-1662 ATINGSAASSQKVT
+1662 ATIDGSAASSQKLT

-1687 ASARANE
+1687 NSARAHE
-1694 QIEMSP
+1694 QIEMSA
-1700 LDDKLTAE
+1700 LDEKLTTELGKRGALE
-1708 MSERAEIDHTNLEM
+1708 HINIEIEG
-1722 ERKSSKSKA
+1722 KSSKSKA
-1731 SSLESSSQT
+1731 SSLASSSQT
-1740 LAKTLSS
+1740 LAKTQSS
-1747 NKKGMTTSNSYV
+1747 NRKGMTTSNSFV
-1759 SVANGSATGS
+1759 SVANGS
-1769 GALVTGT
+1769 GALVPSA
-1776 ESAHEAAPIIEN
+1776 ESAQGAAAAA
-1788 DGGARLLETEAT
+1788 GANSNGAQLFETEAVDAASSVVT
-1800 DVATI
+1800 TP
-1805 ATNAANMA
+1805 TNASNEAA
-1813 NGVKEPPTHQL
+1813 GTKEPTPVDAAQHAVRAKSAEVDV
-1824 LTASMD
+1824 TAD
-1830 STPIQLQQTQKA
+1830 AQQ
-1842 ISPAPAEADLDV
+1842 
-1854 EENPQAA
+1854 QAA
-1861 DEDDKMSSSSTTN
+1861 EEEDKMSSSSTTN

-1883 GGVCADVEEAALT
+1883 GGVCADVEPAALP
-1896 TNAGNPNTDN
+1896 TNAGSANLDN
-1906 DSDSP
+1906 DNDSP

-1931 VTTLLAVIVFGL
+1931 VTTLLAVVVFGL

-1983 WLCFARPILR
+1983 WLCFARPLLR
-1993 QKEYGQFEVSHAS
+1993 QKEYGQFEVSHAP

-2014 YIYFCMLERNV
+2014 YIYLCMLERNV

-2052 LVVAVCAL
+2052 LIVAVCAL
-2060 KLVRNAYSDP
+2060 KLIRNAYSDP

-2076 VMFTVLFFRYDFAFA
+2076 VMFTVLCFRYDFAFA
-2091 SETFLIDYFFMSWA
+2091 SETFLIDYFFMSLA

-2205 DLGADDNN
+2205 NLGADDNN

-2371 KNPKLEQWLASSPIQ
+2371 KNPKLEQWLASAPIQ

-2434 CYDKRKEIQNPTAA
+2434 CFDKRKECQNPTASPA
-2448 TASAPTMAN
+2448 NNNGSSTTQAAP
-2457 TAASAPPPPQTPTN
+2457 AAQQPPHTPNTN
-2471 NTSNAYNDSKS
+2471 NNNNNSAYNDSKS
-2482 TPNLSTTTTT
+2482 TPNLSTTATTT
-2492 TASKSQ
+2492 TSKSQ
-2498 SQQQLRTHPQKSA
+2498 SQQQLRTRPQKSA
-2511 TMSGSTTI
+2511 TMSGSTTT

-2543 GLSGAGLSL
+2543 GLSGV
-2552 GGGYMSTSG
+2552 GGCYISAS
-2561 AHAPLDNSFANSAAT
+2561 AVHAPLDHSFTNSAAT
-2576 VGASISATAKMPTLG
+2576 VGASISAAAKMPTLG
-2591 QQMRGKAGTGAA
+2591 QQMRGGKSVGAGAA
-2603 PPKTLRKEAS
+2603 ALKALRKEAS
-2613 PTAATA
+2613 PTASANATNA
-2619 SNMSNGGPE
+2619 PNGGTE
-2628 RAVSEEPSRPL
+2628 RAASEETNCERPL

-2735 FHYPDALY
+2735 FHYPEALY

-2749 AKDLVISHEADPVW
+2749 ANDLVISHEADPVW

-2912 TSNLGIGAAG
+2912 SSNLGLGVTG
-2922 GMGSATVGSGESG
+2922 GMGSATAGSGESG
-2935 GEVAPIYISAPLY
+2935 GDIAPIYISAPLY
-2948 NTLTVGSLFSCRPV
+2948 NTLTVGNMFGCRPV
-2962 HGVTVPTSIGGSLGA
+2962 HGVSVPTTIGATLGT
-2977 QFGSDGTVV
+2977 QFGSDGAVV

-3029 VSHSLSRAERERRVT
+3029 VSHSLSRVERERRVT
-3044 LPIASTSSGGTSV
+3044 LPIASTSGSANAAEGGC
-3057 AEASNSAATTTTKSA
+3057 NAAQTTTKSA
-3072 ESARQLEPHSRTGG
+3072 ESARQLEPHAGIGG

-3099 MSSSSGSLGIGSI
+3099 MSSSSGSIGIGSI

-3142 VPEMCGKSNSTDMVA
+3142 VPEMGGKSSSADMVA

-3168 GLYKK
+3168 GLYKR
-3173 VVIIDDFEIFDRIDV
+3173 VVIIDNSEIFNRIDV
-3188 GRRFNM
+3188 GHRFNM
-3194 FWPSE
+3194 FWPTE

-3226 WMPGHRDILFRSPFS
+3226 WMPGHRDPLFRSPFN

-3250 GYYVPVGEFGVRE
+3250 GYYVPVGEFGIRE
-3263 YDPERDGD
+3263 YDAIRDGD

-3312 QERERVRGEGLTPIL
+3312 LQQRERLRGEGLTPIL

-3341 SVQSGVGADVD
+3341 SVLSGVGVDVD
-3352 AYTDDDA
+3352 VDSYTYDDTKVEDHGPPVDA
-3359 KAEGGAAEDASAT
+3359 VGER
-3372 INEMASVSG
+3372 ASVSG
-3381 VTATAVAAATA
+3381 TMIK
-3392 ATLSGANVKMR
+3392 TLPGAITCGNVQMR

-3432 LMSEHKDAELKEAE
+3432 LMSEHKDAELKQAE
-3446 KAKREERAEE
+3446 QAKREEHAKGLSPEPAGSEQPETDTAVAECGGDAR
-3456 SQERM
+3456 SSVTPSDASVRRDDAVGGQECER
-3461 QGETETTKEAG
+3461 GEV
-3472 ADATTTPEAGT
+3472 
-3483 ETGAAPNNAAATTPG
+3483 
-3498 RKREMEKN
+3498 EK
-3506 KEISEAGAKVEEQ
+3506 SSACV
-3519 GETYV
+3519 T
-3524 AQLEQDS
+3524 QLEQQT
-3531 LPECSD
+3531 LPESSD

>member
-59 TWCIYCTLTSLT
+59 TWCIYCTLTSFT

-97 KNPFFKITKETEP
+97 KNPFFKITKEMEP

-197 KSIRSTTAPTAGGLS
+197 KSIRSTNAPITGALS
-212 VYPEHESEHMNTND
+212 VYPEHESEHMSNVDITAHH
-226 SVTLPNTSLTSGGSS
+226 SS
-241 TTARHLPHLLRK
+241 TLKPGANNSTATNNATARHMPHLLRK

-268 RQGSLDATAES
+268 RQGSLDAAAES
-279 CLATKLIRNQSDTIA
+279 CLANKLIRNQSDTIA
-294 TSVGS
+294 TSTT
-299 ARNETFL
+299 ARCNDNFL
-306 HPQCGQA
+306 HPQDVNA
-313 AGAVVG
+313 AVAS
-319 KSSSASKMANSTVGT
+319 KSASASKTTHNALGT
-334 AALRTAAQRTATTT
+334 IAIGPATQRTATTT
-348 TTTTTL
+348 NATTTL
-354 TLTNTYAALTA
+354 VLTSANATPTA
-365 TTNKSTSVGSGGVI
+365 TTNMSSSSGSGGATGCI
-379 GNPGSNAPASLSSAK
+379 ALNASSALSSAK
-394 NTRLQRH
+394 GTRLQRH

-406 HDERVKQQNRLFLP
+406 HEERMKQQNRSLFLP

-431 SGASSSSALT
+431 SGASSSSALA
-441 AIGGDILDGDEMELS
+441 AIVGDILDGDDMEMD
-456 GLGGSARGMSG
+456 GLGGSASGMSG
-467 HVDTRVRALQSWIL
+467 HVDTRARVLQPWIL

-486 VYIEDDSYTKSDFG
+486 VYIDDDSYTKSDFG

-505 GRNANRAAFLLQQQQ
+505 GRKSNRPGFLLQQQQ
-520 PFNSHYPHHQP
+520 PFNAHYAQYQQ
-531 QFYRAPHL
+531 QFYRTP
-539 HHHHHHHGVANI
+539 HHHHHHGVVNI

-561 LQLPIGNVKAGAG
+561 LQLPVGNAKSSAGN
-574 SSGGSGMKR
+574 SGSGMKR

-596 GGGTPNHAHSAALAA
+596 ASGVGAPHHAHSSALAA
-611 AAALASGHQPT
+611 AAALASGQQPT

-693 SSSSGGSSSFNFGTS
+693 SSSSGGSSSLNFGTS
-708 DSTTALIEPVSPIV
+708 GSTTALIEPVSPIV
-722 EQSDERASSLDVE
+722 EQSDERASSLDVA
-735 TQRSNCV
+735 TQRSDCA

-747 GDLDDCDDED
+747 IEAGDCGDDDED
-757 EEEEEDIEEGQ
+757 EDIEGIEEGN

-773 EMDDD
+773 QLDDLDDD
-778 DDNVDDEV
+778 EVDNVDDEV
-786 DDVPMG
+786 DDVPM
-792 RRRKALGCHHHSV
+792 RHRRKALGCLHHSA
-805 ESDVGNILADD
+805 ESDVGDILG
-816 DDEVDNDEDDE
+816 DEVDNDEDDE
-827 FKDFDDDLEHGI
+827 FKDFDDDLEHGLGN
-839 SAELKPAMCETL
+839 AELKSVVCQAA
-851 PVEQPK
+851 PVNQPK

-869 GLEQIQKDL
+869 GLEQIQQDL

-890 VYAPDSEDDIDEPA
+890 VYSADSEDEVDEPA
-904 AKQRQSLRSPSSRA
+904 ARQRQSLRSP
-918 TVAHELDDEQPSTSQ
+918 TVHAAVAPALDDEQPSTSQ
-933 ALRQRLHST
+933 TLRQRLHST

-959 SWQHTN
+959 SWQHSV
-965 AKSKTAE
+965 SKNKAAE
-972 QDMYMEIAA
+972 QDMYMEISA

-992 LGAGAGMPQHA
+992 GGVGAPQHA
-1003 YEIRPQHAARGEG
+1003 YEMRPQHAARGEG

-1031 SKDMLLSGMEG
+1031 SKDMLLAGMEA
-1042 AVSVAPSKVKVE
+1042 AVNVAPPKAKAEPLKVN
-1054 AQRVKKDLDESLEC
+1054 KDIEEGLEC
-1068 GKRPTPS
+1068 GKKPS
-1075 VVGSSSA
+1075 TSAGASSS
-1082 SGNGKNL
+1082 KNL

-1104 LHGSSASSQLHKRRG
+1104 VNSSGGGSQLHKRRG
-1119 GSSGGHSVNTEMSL
+1119 GNSGATSTNNEMSL
-1133 VPFNTQHNT
+1133 VPYNAQHSI
-1142 TSKAASRTSSSTSSR
+1142 TSKTASRTSSSTSSR

-1174 MTEHGRPEG
+1174 MTEHGRPEATQQGYATASSAATG
-1183 AQPGISTASGMS
+1183 ASSNVVGTGAGGCSTA
-1195 TGAANAGGGGSTAPA
+1195 TA

-1236 GLSLSERMYYRDKG
+1236 SLWLTERMYYRDKA

-1263 SIGDYSQVHDLQSA
+1263 SIGDFSHAHELQSA
-1277 QLSSQSGATAAP
+1277 QLSSQSGATTAP
-1289 IRSLHPP
+1289 IRNLHPP

-1330 QQRSSQARS
+1330 QQRSSQTRS
-1339 GSGSNTTGAGA
+1339 GSGSNNTGTGTRL
-1350 AILNMD
+1350 LN
-1356 GHHIENYCD
+1356 GRPIESYF
-1365 YWRPACM
+1365 RPSFP
-1372 LSTEKPVAPK
+1372 LSAEKPIAPK
-1382 SFYKYRFK
+1382 SYYKYRFK
-1390 CCGMKHEFKIS
+1390 CCGYEHEFKIS

-1417 LHIVFAVVLC
+1417 LHIMLSVLLS
-1427 AAVAYLGATI
+1427 AMVAYLGATI
-1437 LQLGYYKDLCAF
+1437 LQLGYYKDLFAF

-1478 KAVAY
+1478 KTVAY

-1501 LKRDYEEQREP
+1501 LKREYEQQAVAP
-1512 PSELD
+1512 AVLS
-1517 FFGIR
+1517 FFGVR
-1522 YSPMVLTAAVLQLMY
+1522 YSPLVLTATALQVMY

-1549 GLCPQ
+1549 GLFPQ

-1576 GSLLGAFLCVLR
+1576 GSLLGSFLCVLR
-1588 SIFGVMLLYGPLYSA
+1588 SILGVMLLYGPLYSA
-1603 FAEGRGTQFIVFSL
+1603 FAEERGTQFIVFSL

-1635 FSHMWAL
+1635 FSHLWAL

-1655 DDDELSA
+1655 DEDELSA
-1662 ATINGSAASSQKVT
+1662 ATIDGSAASSQKLT

-1687 ASARANE
+1687 SSARAHE
-1694 QIEMSP
+1694 QIEMSA
-1700 LDDKLTAE
+1700 LDEKLTAE
-1708 MSERAEIDHTNLEM
+1708 IRERATLEHINIEIEG
-1722 ERKSSKSKA
+1722 KISKSKA
-1731 SSLESSSQT
+1731 SSLASSSQT
-1740 LAKTLSS
+1740 LAKTQSS
-1747 NKKGMTTSNSYV
+1747 NRRGMTTSNSFV
-1759 SVANGSATGS
+1759 SVVNGS
-1769 GALVTGT
+1769 GALMAGA
-1776 ESAHEAAPIIEN
+1776 ESLHDAAPVGEN
-1788 DGGARLLETEAT
+1788 ASQLLENEVVDAPNAT
-1800 DVATI
+1800 VTTP
-1805 ATNAANMA
+1805 TNASNV
-1813 NGVKEPPTHQL
+1813 GVGTKETAQPTSI
-1824 LTASMD
+1824 TTGDAVRSKSVEAD
-1830 STPIQLQQTQKA
+1830 VD
-1842 ISPAPAEADLDV
+1842 AEAQQQAGD
-1854 EENPQAA
+1854 EE
-1861 DEDDKMSSSSTTN
+1861 DKMSSSSTTN

-1883 GGVCADVEEAALT
+1883 GGVCADIEPTVMP
-1896 TNAGNPNTDN
+1896 TNAASANADN
-1906 DSDSP
+1906 DNESP

-1931 VTTLLAVIVFGL
+1931 VTTLLALVVFGL

-1983 WLCFARPILR
+1983 WLCFARPLLR
-1993 QKEYGQFEVSHAS
+1993 QKEYGQFEVAHAP

-2014 YIYFCMLERNV
+2014 YIYLCMLERNV
-2025 MFPLLVISAVTA
+2025 MFPLLVISSVTA

-2052 LVVAVCAL
+2052 LIVAVCAL
-2060 KLVRNAYSDP
+2060 KLIRNAYSDP

-2076 VMFTVLFFRYDFAFA
+2076 VMFTVLCFRYDFAFA
-2091 SETFLIDYFFMSWA
+2091 SETFLIDYFFMSLA

-2205 DLGADDNN
+2205 NLGADDNN

-2371 KNPKLEQWLASSPIQ
+2371 KNPKLEQWLASAPIQ

-2434 CYDKRKEIQNPTAA
+2434 CFDKRKESQNPA
-2448 TASAPTMAN
+2448 TSTAN
-2457 TAASAPPPPQTPTN
+2457 TNGSNATNAAPAPPLPPHTPTTN
-2471 NTSNAYNDSKS
+2471 NSNNNGGAYNDSKS
-2482 TPNLSTTTTT
+2482 TPNLSTTATTT
-2492 TASKSQ
+2492 TSKSQ
-2498 SQQQLRTHPQKSA
+2498 SQQQLRTRPQKSA
-2511 TMSGSTTI
+2511 TMSGSTTT

-2543 GLSGAGLSL
+2543 GLSGV
-2552 GGGYMSTSG
+2552 GGCYISVGA
-2561 AHAPLDNSFANSAAT
+2561 AHAPLDNGFANSAAT
-2576 VGASISATAKMPTLG
+2576 VGASISAAAKMPTLG
-2591 QQMRGKAGTGAA
+2591 QQMRGKSVGAGAA
-2603 PPKTLRKEAS
+2603 ALKALRKEAS
-2613 PTAATA
+2613 PTASANTTNA
-2619 SNMSNGGPE
+2619 PNGGTE
-2628 RAVSEEPSRPL
+2628 RAASEETNCERPL

-2735 FHYPDALY
+2735 FHYPEALY

-2749 AKDLVISHEADPVW
+2749 ANDLVISHEADPVW

-2912 TSNLGIGAAG
+2912 TSNLGLGVTG

-2935 GEVAPIYISAPLY
+2935 ADIAPIYISAPLY
-2948 NTLTVGSLFSCRPV
+2948 NTLTVGNMFGCRPV
-2962 HGVTVPTSIGGSLGA
+2962 HGVTVPTSIGGTLGA
-2977 QFGSDGTVV
+2977 QFGSDGAVV

-3029 VSHSLSRAERERRVT
+3029 VSHSLSRVERERRVT
-3044 LPIASTSSGGTSV
+3044 LPIASTSGSANAADTG
-3057 AEASNSAATTTTKSA
+3057 SNAATTTAKSA
-3072 ESARQLEPHSRTGG
+3072 ESARQLEPHAGG
-3086 ELQPSSSSPRYTK
+3086 GAELQPNSSSPRYTK
-3099 MSSSSGSLGIGSI
+3099 MSSSSGSIGIGSI

-3142 VPEMCGKSNSTDMVA
+3142 VPEMGGKSSSADMVA

-3226 WMPGHRDILFRSPFS
+3226 WMPGHRDPLFRSPFS

-3250 GYYVPVGEFGVRE
+3250 GYYVPVGEFGIRE
-3263 YDPERDGD
+3263 YDAIRDGD

-3312 QERERVRGEGLTPIL
+3312 LQQRERLRGEGLTPIL

-3341 SVQSGVGADVD
+3341 SVLSGAGADAD
-3352 AYTDDDA
+3352 TYTYDDA
-3359 KAEGGAAEDASAT
+3359 KVEDTAPLDAAGER
-3372 INEMASVSG
+3372 ASVSG
-3381 VTATAVAAATA
+3381 ATALVLTGAIT
-3392 ATLSGANVKMR
+3392 SGNVQMR

-3432 LMSEHKDAELKEAE
+3432 MMSEHKDAELKQAE
-3446 KAKREERAEE
+3446 QAKREERAEE
-3456 SQERM
+3456 LSPEPAASEQ
-3461 QGETETTKEAG
+3461 QETEAPQSHETGTALV
-3472 ADATTTPEAGT
+3472 AYDAEERSAVTPSDASASRDDVGGEQECESEVAPEAQT
-3483 ETGAAPNNAAATTPG
+3483 AAC
-3498 RKREMEKN
+3498 
-3506 KEISEAGAKVEEQ
+3506 
-3519 GETYV
+3519 V
-3524 AQLEQDS
+3524 AQLEQQT